1 MAITVKEDQHKNLLV
16 LTPAYPNSDNSF
28 IAEKFVKDQIAA
40 LSPYF
45 KNIYIIAPVL
55 YSFKRYKKDKMCHDY
70 SYDNI
75 KVFYP
80 RCYYIPIFYFNK
92 ILIDNRLKVVINT
105 IEKNGLNFDVIHAHM
120 TWPSGYIA
128 AKLKEKYNVPS
139 VLTIHENGDW
149 FEEEVNMN
157 YSLINYAWK
166 QNTALIRVN
175 RKDIPT
181 LKKFNR
187 NVYSIP
193 NGYSSNYK
201 VLDKTECRNRLD
213 IGLDKQVLFSIGNL
227 IERKGFNFLIDAIKH
242 CVKTNP
248 DILCVIGGSGPL
260 KDKLQKQVDGL
271 GLNDNVIFTGFI
283 QEEMLP
289 VWMNA
294 CDIFVLPSLSESFGV
309 VQIEAMGCGKP
320 VVATRNGGSEE
331 IVTSDDYGLLVEP
344 GDSQDLADKIEI
356 ALNKEWDGEKIKQYG
371 NNFTWENI
379 ALQIVNVYDSARKTY
394 KNKKIEE
401 ACYVHKR

>member
-1 MAITVKEDQHKNLLV
+1 MDINVKKDNQKNLLV
-16 LTPAYPNSDNSF
+16 LTPAYPNADNSF

-45 KNIYIIAPVL
+45 ENIYVIAPVL

-70 SYDNI
+70 NYDNI
-75 KVFYP
+75 KVFFP

-92 ILIDNRLKVVINT
+92 ILIDNRLKVVIDT
-105 IEKNGLNFDVIHAHM
+105 IKRNGLNFDIIHAHM

-157 YSLINYAWK
+157 YSLINYAWE

-175 RKDIPT
+175 KKDIPI
-181 LKKFNR
+181 LKELNR
-187 NVYSIP
+187 NTYSIP

-201 VLDKTECRNRLD
+201 ILDKTECRDRLD

-227 IERKGFNFLIDAIKH
+227 IERKGFNFLIDAINILA
-242 CVKTNP
+242 KTNP
-248 DILCVIGGSGPL
+248 NILCVIGGSGPL
-260 KDKLQKQVDGL
+260 EDKLQKQIDDL
-271 GLNDNVIFTGFI
+271 NLNDHVVFTGFI

-294 CDIFVLPSLSESFGV
+294 CDMFVLSSMNEGNPTVMFECL
-309 VQIEAMGCGKP
+309 GCGKP
-320 VVATRNGGSEE
+320 FVGTKVGGVPE
-331 IVTSDDYGLLVEP
+331 IINSDDYGLLVEP

-356 ALNKEWDGEKIKQYG
+356 ALNKEWDEEKIKHYA

-379 ALQIVNVYDSARKTY
+379 ASQIVNVYDSIRKTY
-394 KNKKIEE
+394 KS
-401 ACYVHKR
+401 KRK